1 MRGYCEHAAPHLEG
15 AATGPLQGL
24 RFAVKDVFAV
34 RGVTACY
41 GNPEWLATH
50 EAAPSHA
57 AVVQQL
63 LDAGASLHGLTLT
76 DELALS
82 LTGEN
87 AHYGTPEN
95 PAAPERVPGGSSS
108 GSAAVVARGDVDF
121 ALGTDTGGSVRV
133 PASHCGVLGLR
144 PTHGAISCDGVLPL
158 APRFDTVGVFARSI
172 AVLERVC
179 SVLLPPSEAVL
190 RRLAVLPELQP
201 LMDDT
206 AWPSFLR
213 AAEALSHEL
222 SVPLVRS
229 TSPLG
234 VDTLLAGYL
243 SLQNLEAASLHRAWL
258 ESRAPSFG
266 SLIARRIGWLLST
279 DAHAPS
285 EAEPR
290 RQALLTQL
298 ARLLED
304 GTWLVLP
311 TTPGAAPRRGLSDD
325 EVEAYTGRA
334 LTLAALASLAGLP
347 QLSLPLARAEGAPLG
362 VSLLGPPGADRAL
375 LHASAR
381 ATSLFTPSVGD
392 CHDPQS

>member
-1 MRGYCEHAAPHLEG
+1 MRGYCEHAAPHVDG
-15 AATGPLQGL
+15 AANGPLHGL
-24 RFAVKDVFAV
+24 RFAVKDVFFV

-41 GNPEWLATH
+41 GNPQWLATH
-50 EAAPSHA
+50 EPAPSHA
-57 AVVQQL
+57 TVVQQL
-63 LDAGASLHGLTLT
+63 LDAGASLRGLTLT

-144 PTHGAISCDGVLPL
+144 PTHGAISAHGVLPL
-158 APRFDTVGVFARSI
+158 APRFDTVGVFARSV
-172 AVLERVC
+172 AVLERVG
-179 SVLLPPSEAVL
+179 SVLLPPSNAVP
-190 RRLAVLPELQP
+190 RRLAFLPELQP
-201 LMDDT
+201 LMDDG
-206 AWPSFLR
+206 AWPSFLT

-222 SVPLVRS
+222 SVPLVRT
-229 TSPLG
+229 TSSLS
-234 VDTLLAGYL
+234 VDTLLTTYL
-243 SLQNLEAASLHRAWL
+243 TLQNLEAASLHRAWL
-258 ESRAPSFG
+258 ERQAPSFG

-279 DAHAPS
+279 DERARS
-285 EAEPR
+285 EAESR
-290 RQALLTQL
+290 RQAVVTHL
-298 ARLLED
+298 AKLLED
-304 GTWLVLP
+304 GTWVVLP
-311 TTPGAAPRRGLSDD
+311 TAPGAAPRRGLSDD

-334 LTLAALASLAGLP
+334 LTLSALASLAGLP

-375 LHASAR
+375 LLASAR
-381 ATSLFTPSVGD
+381 ATRLFPPSVGD